1 MVKNSELLEVD
12 GEVIEVLWSDY
23 RIKLDGM
30 DMIVTAYMSGKMK
43 KNKIKILPSDRVRV
57 ALSEYDPSKW
67 RIIYRMK

>member
-1 MVKNSELLEVD
+1 
-12 GEVIEVLWSDY
+12 
-23 RIKLDGM
+23 
-30 DMIVTAYMSGKMK
+30 MSGKMK